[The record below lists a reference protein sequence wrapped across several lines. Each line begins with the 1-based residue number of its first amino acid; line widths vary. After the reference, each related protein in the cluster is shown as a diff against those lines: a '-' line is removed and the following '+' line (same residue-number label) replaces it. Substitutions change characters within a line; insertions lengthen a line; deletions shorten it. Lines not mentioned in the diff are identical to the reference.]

1 MVESNMAHNPTTTR
15 TAVQDAV
22 ERVNTELRD
31 LLDQL
36 TTVPA
41 LNAAEV
47 ASTVAAVESV
57 GQLADAARVR
67 AAAPLAT
74 EPGMPEQLGFIS
86 AVTAVAALCCIKE
99 TSARARIR
107 VAAGISN
114 DITIAGV
121 PIPATHPRVG
131 AALDAG
137 ELSLDAASLIV
148 AELSSVGG
156 RVEPDILD
164 AAEAIMIS
172 RATGAPVDDDGEQFA
187 STVSVDFLA
196 TELHQITATIDPDGA
211 RPREVRSMRG
221 RAFRMGQQ
229 NANGNF
235 PVSGE
240 LTPEIGVLLAALM
253 EAQRRSPR
261 FTLITNDTDNSE
273 DRGEDGEGGLGD
285 DESGAAQHDDR
296 TPDQRRHDTF
306 AEIITRAAAAPDAPQ
321 LDGAP
326 VAVLV
331 TVAAEDLDEPD
342 TVPGG
347 DDLGFSLRDPG
358 DPIGTMTDSRM
369 PVSRSTIERFID
381 AHGYRTA
388 TITPTGRVTSI
399 SSKQRCFTPAQR
411 LAIAARDGARCA
423 TLGCTTPHYMLQAH
437 HVTPFRDGGPTHVD
451 NGILLCFW
459 HHQQVDTGPWQ
470 YRMINGIPHIL
481 GPGLFEWTARRPPA
495 HVTHATR
502 PRQRKRN

>member
-1 MVESNMAHNPTTTR
+1 MAHNPTPTR
-15 TAVQDAV
+15 TTVQDAV
-22 ERVNTELRD
+22 ERVNADLRD

-36 TTVPA
+36 AAIPA
-41 LNAAEV
+41 LNAAEA
-47 ASTVAAVESV
+47 ASTIAAVETV
-57 GQLADAARVR
+57 GRLADAARVR

-74 EPGMPEQLGFIS
+74 EPGMPEQLGFTS
-86 AVTAVAALCCIKE
+86 PVTAVAALCSIKE

-107 VAAGISN
+107 VATGISN

-137 ELSLDAASLIV
+137 ELGLDAASLIV
-148 AELSSVGG
+148 TELGSVAG
-156 RVEPDILD
+156 RVERDILD

-172 RATGAPVDDDGEQFA
+172 RATGAPVDDSGERFA
-187 STVSVDFLA
+187 SAVSVDFLA
-196 TELHQITATIDPDGA
+196 TEVHQITAAIDPDGA

-221 RAFRMGQQ
+221 RAFRLGQQ

-240 LTPEIGVLLAALM
+240 LTPEIGTLLAALM

-261 FTLITNDTDNSE
+261 FTLITNEDTGDSE
-273 DRGEDGEGGLGD
+273 GGEGGEGGLSD
-285 DESGAAQHDDR
+285 AESSAAQHDNR

-326 VAVLV
+326 VTVLV
-331 TVAAEDLDEPD
+331 ITTAEDLDPAA
-342 TVPGG
+342 
-347 DDLGFSLRDPG
+347 DDVFTPAGNPG
-358 DPIGTMTDSRM
+358 DPIGIMTDSRV
-369 PVSRSTIERFID
+369 PVSRRTVERFID

-399 SSKQRCFTPAQR
+399 SSKQRCFTPTQR

-437 HVTPFRDGGPTHVD
+437 HVTPFRDGGPTHID

-459 HHQQVDTGPWQ
+459 HHQQVDTGPWHYQ
-470 YRMINGIPHIL
+470 MINGIPHML
-481 GPGLFEWTARRPPA
+481 GPGLFDWTARRPP
-495 HVTHATR
+495 TR
-502 PRQRKRN
+502 NTWAKVAQRDHHHGSG